1 MIKIRI
7 DIAIGLIANI
17 REKSAQ
23 FLNEELKKA
32 GVEELNS
39 SHGTIL
45 SALYDND
52 GQLTMNEISRYIAR
66 RKSSVTDMVRKL
78 EKLGYIE
85 RKHDEKDARVINV
98 SLTEKG
104 EEFREI
110 FLKIS
115 KALLEKIYVGFQ
127 DDEKEALV
135 KSLVKIRK
143 NFQQD

>member
-1 MIKIRI
+1 VIVIRI
-7 DIAIGLIANI
+7 DIAVGLIANI

-52 GQLTMNEISRYIAR
+52 GQMTMNEISKYISR
-66 RKSSVTDMVRKL
+66 RKSSVTDMVKKL

-98 SLTEKG
+98 FLTEKG
-104 EEFREI
+104 LEFKKI

-115 KALLEKIYVGFQ
+115 KNLLEKIYVGFQ

-135 KSLVKIRK
+135 KALIRVKK
-143 NFQQD
+143 NFQ

>member
-1 MIKIRI
+1 MIRV
-7 DIAIGLIANI
+7 DIAVGLIANI

-52 GQLTMNEISRYIAR
+52 GQMTMNEISKYISR
-66 RKSSVTDMVRKL
+66 RKSSVTDMVKKL

-85 RKHDEKDARVINV
+85 RTHDERDARVINV

-104 EEFREI
+104 LEFKKI

-115 KALLEKIYVGFQ
+115 KNLLEKIYVGFQ

-135 KSLVKIRK
+135 KALIKVKK
-143 NFQQD
+143 NFQ

>member
-1 MIKIRI
+1 VIVIRI
-7 DIAIGLIANI
+7 DIAVGLIANI

-52 GQLTMNEISRYIAR
+52 GQMTMNEISKYISR
-66 RKSSVTDMVRKL
+66 RKSSVTDMVKKL

-104 EEFREI
+104 LEFKKI

-115 KALLEKIYVGFQ
+115 KNLLEKIYVGFQ

-135 KSLVKIRK
+135 KALIRVKK
-143 NFQQD
+143 NFQ